1 MSLHDADAAGADL
14 TPDEVRALE
23 AALARAEEALRAL
36 NARLQCCPSCGGP
49 LPRSRPS
56 LFSDHGIPAG
66 LQTRAEG
73 DGPQLARR
81 YSMLGEVAVDESVR
95 TFEGYA
101 VRWGVMN
108 SYREIFMPGAF
119 RATLAKPPMGRKASM
134 YLQHQYGNV
143 IGEWT
148 ELREDDIGLFV
159 RGRFVKSS
167 VGDHALALVREK
179 LVTGLSIGFVEKAS
193 RVENADD
200 WKTRIVHVE
209 EADLYEVSLVEN
221 PSDKTAGVTAVR
233 TVRPDMS
240 VREIE
245 SVLASIDGMPRD
257 VAKAMA
263 GRWKPKAGE
272 ERDAP
277 GDVGEVQERDAPA
290 SEAADR
296 AEAEAM
302 SRLIALLRT

>member
-1 MSLHDADAAGADL
+1 MSLHNAA
-14 TPDEVRALE
+14 
-23 AALARAEEALRAL
+23 
-36 NARLQCCPSCGGP
+36 
-49 LPRSRPS
+49 
-56 LFSDHGIPAG
+56 PAG
-66 LQTRAEG
+66 LQLRADDGEG
-73 DGPQLARR
+73 AQIAHR
-81 YSMLGEVAVDESVR
+81 YSMLGEVAVDEAVR

-119 RATLAKPPMGRKASM
+119 RATLAKPPQGRKASM
-134 YLQHQYGNV
+134 YMQHQYGNV

-148 ELREDDIGLFV
+148 ELREDDTGLFV
-159 RGRFVKSS
+159 RGRFVGST

-179 LVTGLSIGFVEKAS
+179 LVTGLSIGFVEKKS

-200 WKTRIVHVE
+200 WQKRITHVE

-221 PSDKTAGVTAVR
+221 PSDKTAGVTAIR
-233 TVRPDMS
+233 TIRSDMS
-240 VREIE
+240 VREVE
-245 SVLASIDGMPRD
+245 SVLASLPGMSRD
-257 VAKAMA
+257 AAKAMA
-263 GRWKPKAGE
+263 SRWKPKGGE

-277 GDVGEVQERDAPA
+277 GDDGEAQARDAQA
-290 SEAADR
+290 NEAADR